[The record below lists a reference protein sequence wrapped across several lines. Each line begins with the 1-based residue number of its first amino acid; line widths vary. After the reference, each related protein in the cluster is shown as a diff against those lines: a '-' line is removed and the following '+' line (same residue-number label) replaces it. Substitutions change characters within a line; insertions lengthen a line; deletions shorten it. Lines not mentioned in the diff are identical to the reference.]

1 MSVNLDSLKRLSCA
15 MGKDASLI
23 QATGGNTSLKENGF
37 LWVKASGKNLA
48 NALQEDIF
56 VPLDLAQVLREI
68 HKPGDQ
74 DFSFQLLSE
83 HSLRPSIETSLHALM
98 PHQVVLHSHPIDVI
112 ALSLT
117 PEAQVSLAAV
127 LNDLAWHWIPY
138 CRPGKP
144 LTRAIAAALAHH
156 PADVLIL
163 ANHGLVVGG
172 VSPDQAAALQAEV
185 SQRLHQAPRP
195 YKEANLDDL
204 SVRMAS
210 IGGAR
215 LPQAPVIHTLATDPW
230 SFELAQAPPPYPD
243 HVVFCGVRPWVISA
257 PIAPTVDSP
266 YGLIPGLGVILLETA
281 SDATEAMLQAQAEVF
296 LRIPP
301 GHPVNLLSPSQCAEL
316 LNWDAEKYRQALE
329 RAF

>member
-1 MSVNLDSLKRLSCA
+1 MNINLDSLKRLSDN

-23 QATGGNTSLKENGF
+23 QATGGNTSLKENGV

-48 NALQEDIF
+48 NALKDDIF
-56 VPLDLAQVLREI
+56 VPLDLAQVLGEI

-74 DFSFQLLSE
+74 DFSFEPLFV

-98 PHQVVLHSHPIDVI
+98 PHPVVLHSHAIDVI
-112 ALSLT
+112 ALSLL
-117 PEAQVSLAAV
+117 PEAQVSLAVV
-127 LNDLAWHWIPY
+127 LSDLAWHWIPY

-144 LTRAIAAALAHH
+144 LTRSIAAALAHH

-172 VSPDQAAALQAEV
+172 ASPDQAAALQAEV
-185 SQRLHQAPRP
+185 SQRLQQATRP
-195 YKEANLDDL
+195 YTGANLEEL
-204 SVRMAS
+204 SDRMVS
-210 IGGAR
+210 IAGAR

-230 SFELAQAPPPYPD
+230 SFELAQGNPPYPD
-243 HVVFCGVRPWVISA
+243 HAVFCGVRPWVVTA
-257 PIAPTVDSP
+257 NTPPTGTP
-266 YGLIPGLGVILLETA
+266 YGLIPGLGVILLSAA

-301 GHPVNLLSPSQCAEL
+301 GHPVNLLSPSQYAEL

-329 RAF
+329 RAI